1 LPRENAGL
9 FLHVKLCN
17 VRMRRCTHSVARQ
30 NQDLRDETDIV
41 TLDVITIFENDD
53 S

>member
-1 LPRENAGL
+1 
-9 FLHVKLCN
+9 
-17 VRMRRCTHSVARQ
+17 MRRCTHSVARQ

-53 S
+53 SWHKRKINQK